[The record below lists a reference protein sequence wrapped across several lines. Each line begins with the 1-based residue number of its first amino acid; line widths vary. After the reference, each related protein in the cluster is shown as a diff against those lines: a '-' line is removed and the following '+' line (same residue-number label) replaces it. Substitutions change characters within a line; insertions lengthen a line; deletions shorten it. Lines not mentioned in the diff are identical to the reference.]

1 MKLNLEDRDRLLMY
15 FSLCQALIQVI
26 EDDWRGNP
34 ANKQK
39 IKQITNQQLV
49 ELQKVI
55 EILLPPGDYSEN
67 GMSVTEQFIEATEA
81 MLNFYRLGVQISRLD
96 QTKSET
102 LQTQLAVLLK
112 SYGINLEL

>member
-1 MKLNLEDRDRLLMY
+1 MKLTLDDKDKVLMY

-26 EDDWRGNP
+26 EDEWRGNP
-34 ANKQK
+34 ANRQK
-39 IKQITNQQLV
+39 IKQITNQQLI

-55 EILLPPGDYSEN
+55 EILLPPGDYSEF

-96 QTKSET
+96 QVKSET
-102 LQTQLAVLLK
+102 LNTQLAVLLK

>member
-1 MKLNLEDRDRLLMY
+1 MKLTLDDKDKVLMY

-26 EDDWRGNP
+26 EDEWRGNP
-34 ANKQK
+34 ANRQK
-39 IKQITNQQLV
+39 IKQITNQQIT

-55 EILLPPGDYSEN
+55 EILLPPGDHSEF

-96 QTKSET
+96 QVKSET
-102 LQTQLAVLLK
+102 LNTQLAVLLK

>member
-1 MKLNLEDRDRLLMY
+1 MKLTVKDKDKALMY

-39 IKQITNQQLV
+39 IKQITNQQLA

-55 EILLPPGDYSEN
+55 EILLPKGETSVE
-67 GMSVTEQFIEATEA
+67 GMTAVEQFTDATES
-81 MLNFYRLGVQISRLD
+81 MLNFYKLGVKMSRIDEVRREGLSI
-96 QTKSET
+96 QMNI
-102 LQTQLAVLLK
+102 LLK
-112 SYGINLEL
+112 NYGIDLDN